1 MKYIRRYYDT
11 DNNKMSDKILTDKDL
26 CKCGYAGA
34 KATFHMMRAKQV
46 APWDT
51 SFDQELSTVYN
62 EIENIERFCKI
73 SAERAKSTVTKLR
86 NMIETVPPEEKE
98 KRYGIEIANLRD
110 YIFDALQNC
119 SPRESYIRK
128 EHTRKI
134 QVRN

>member
-1 MKYIRRYYDT
+1 MT
-11 DNNKMSDKILTDKDL
+11 EKDL

-46 APWDT
+46 APWDM

-86 NMIETVPPEEKE
+86 SMIETVPPEEKE
-98 KRYGIEIANLRD
+98 KKYDIEIANLRD
-110 YIFDALQNC
+110 YIFDALHSC
-119 SPRESYIRK
+119 SPRESYVRK
-128 EHTRKI
+128 EHVRQI